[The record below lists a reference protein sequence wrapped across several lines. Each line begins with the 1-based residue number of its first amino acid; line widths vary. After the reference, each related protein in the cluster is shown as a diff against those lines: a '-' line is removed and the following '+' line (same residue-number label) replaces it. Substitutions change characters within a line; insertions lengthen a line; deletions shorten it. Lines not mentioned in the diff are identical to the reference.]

1 LVQSSNS
8 RVLVDLAY
16 FILRYYLSPMVA
28 NSAPVLVRGE
38 KLVDAGRFFID
49 GKPVFGSHK
58 TWEGFTAGLTMGF
71 ISSSIVGIIFDSLYT
86 TLLNMTGV
94 VTALAGDLAGAF
106 LKRRLNLKPGD
117 PLPVVDQLD
126 FAVASTLLYFFLDRD
141 FASQP
146 LLIAISLLVILL
158 LHLATNNIAFALR
171 LKNKRW

>member
-1 LVQSSNS
+1 MVQSSDS
-8 RVLVDLAY
+8 QVLVDLAY

-58 TWEGFTAGLTMGF
+58 TWEGFTAGLIMGF
-71 ISSSIVGIIFDSLYT
+71 MSSSIIGIIFESLYT
-86 TLLNMTGV
+86 TLLNMAGV

-126 FAVASTLLYFFLDRD
+126 FAVASTLIYFFLDRD